1 MHIDAR
7 EDTDQRVVGNRPNL
21 AECPNC
27 GQKLFQIESL
37 ATKGAFRIKC
47 RRCKRYIKISAIES
61 GS

>member
-1 MHIDAR
+1 MHINTE
-7 EDTDQRVVGNRPNL
+7 EDTNQDISANRRNV
-21 AECPNC
+21 AECPTC

-47 RRCKRYIKISAIES
+47 RRCKRYIRIRAVES